1 MWKSKRDKPKWIVVG
16 EVVASWGNRG
26 EVKIIAHT
34 EFPERFQRME
44 AVRLFP
50 RDSDEP
56 VGSFPLES
64 CRGHKDG
71 LLLKLKDVDSIDQ
84 AEKLR
89 GMLIK
94 VSVDELMPLPP
105 GRYYIFQII
114 GLECR
119 TESGTPLGVVTD
131 VLQTGANDVYVVK
144 PYKGVTRQK
153 EILIPVI
160 PQVVK
165 DIRPEEGVLVI
176 EPMDGMLE

>member
-1 MWKSKRDKPKWIVVG
+1 MCIRD
-16 EVVASWGNRG
+16 R
-26 EVKIIAHT
+26 
-34 EFPERFQRME
+34 
-44 AVRLFP
+44 
-50 RDSDEP
+50 
-56 VGSFPLES
+56 
-64 CRGHKDG
+64 
-71 LLLKLKDVDSIDQ
+71 LKDVDSIDQ